1 MYSPPLFENLPMMI
15 SKMGSGLSKTVDPC
29 IKKLY
34 GTQEYDFFCAYN
46 KIDSFYCFDGGDGD
60 DFYFNSLLNK
70 PTNELDT
77 GKESC
82 SDGYCSCPPM
92 KEMVDWINLPP
103 IVEIEPE
110 VMKKHQFLSFDKA
123 AEAF

>member
-1 MYSPPLFENLPMMI
+1 MSSPFENLPMMI

-34 GTQEYDFFCAYN
+34 GTQEYENFCAN
-46 KIDSFYCFDGGDGD
+46 NRIDPSYCFDGGDGD
-60 DFYFNSLLNK
+60 DFYFNSLLNT

-82 SDGYCSCPPM
+82 SDGYCSCPPRM
-92 KEMVDWINLPP
+92 EMAKRIS
-103 IVEIEPE
+103 IVEFEP
-110 VMKKHQFLSFDKA
+110 VVSKKEFIRLEDRQVVVA
-123 AEAF
+123 AF